1 MTCVE
6 PNFKKAKQKNIY
18 TNGFIYI
25 SFRNNKKLNIVCRA
39 VYLGDITIKISKEM
53 KWKSLSRVRLFAT
66 PQAV

>member
-1 MTCVE
+1 MKMKKLQPQTNIKSQMTCVE
-6 PNFKKAKQKNIY
+6 PNFKKAKQKNIIY

-53 KWKSLSRVRLFAT
+53 K
-66 PQAV
+66 

>member
-53 KWKSLSRVRLFAT
+53 K
-66 PQAV
+66 